1 MSAKKLTDNDDMVPV
16 EKYRALIKENRKLVD
31 LLLNATKINEQL
43 SGMIRDINCREERL
57 LNEGEKIIELWPSLP
72 QIRIK

>member
-1 MSAKKLTDNDDMVPV
+1 MSAKKRTDNDDMVPV
-16 EKYRALIKENRKLVD
+16 EKYRALIKENSKLVD

>member
-16 EKYRALIKENRKLVD
+16 EKYRALIKENRKLFD

-57 LNEGEKIIELWPSLP
+57 LNEDEKIIELWPSLP
-72 QIRIK
+72 QILIK

>member
-1 MSAKKLTDNDDMVPV
+1 MGAKKLTDNDDMVPV
-16 EKYRALIKENRKLVD
+16 EKYRALIKENRKLFD

-57 LNEGEKIIELWPSLP
+57 LNEDEKIIELWPSLP

>member
-43 SGMIRDINCREERL
+43 SGMIRDINCREKRL
-57 LNEGEKIIELWPSLP
+57 LNEDEKIIELWPSLP

>member
-16 EKYRALIKENRKLVD
+16 EKYRALIKENRKLFD

-72 QIRIK
+72 QVRIK

>member
-16 EKYRALIKENRKLVD
+16 EKYRALIKENRKLFD
-31 LLLNATKINEQL
+31 LLLNTTKINEQL

-72 QIRIK
+72 QVRIK

>member
-16 EKYRALIKENRKLVD
+16 EKYRALIKENSKLVD

-43 SGMIRDINCREERL
+43 SGMIQDITCREERV

-72 QIRIK
+72 QVRIK

>member
-1 MSAKKLTDNDDMVPV
+1 MSAKKRTDNDDMVPV
-16 EKYRALIKENRKLVD
+16 EKYRALIKENRKLFD

-57 LNEGEKIIELWPSLP
+57 LNEDEKIIELWPSLP